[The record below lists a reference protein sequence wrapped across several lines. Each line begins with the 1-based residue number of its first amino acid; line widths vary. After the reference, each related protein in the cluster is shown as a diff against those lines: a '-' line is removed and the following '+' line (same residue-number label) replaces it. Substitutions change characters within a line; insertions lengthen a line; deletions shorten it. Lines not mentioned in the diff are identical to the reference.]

1 MGVKVNQ
8 EKCIGCG
15 LCINLCPDVFEFG
28 ADNKSKVKDGADF
41 EKNKECIKESVQSCP
56 VAAIEEV

>member
-1 MGVKVNQ
+1 MRVKVNQ

-15 LCINLCPDVFEFG
+15 LCINQCPEIFEFNEN
-28 ADNKSKVKDGADF
+28 NKSRVKAGADF

-56 VAAIEEV
+56 VAAIEAE